1 VRKHLYS
8 VCVLLA
14 FCDLAAAQLGFEPP
28 PPPSPKLITA
38 GRVLDV
44 KKGSYLLNQGIL
56 TDGER
61 IKEIGPW
68 EQVQARAPKEAIR
81 IDLSHATLLPGLIDC
96 HAHLVSS
103 MEGRLSGGKISSLQ
117 LRNRA
122 RLCGC

>member
-1 VRKHLYS
+1 VRKHLHS

-28 PPPSPKLITA
+28 PPPS
-38 GRVLDV
+38 
-44 KKGSYLLNQGIL
+44 LLNQGIL

-68 EQVQARAPKEAIR
+68 EQAQVHAPKEAIS
-81 IDLSHATLLPGLIDC
+81 IDLNHATLLPGLIDC

-103 MEGRLSGGKISSLQ
+103 I
-117 LRNRA
+117 
-122 RLCGC
+122 